1 VLVNRPQLVVYAAQA
16 IGFAE
21 NARVR
26 HNNAWLDSFRNHIG
40 FKMLSGTISCRLL
53 ILLLCACLGT
63 NSFAAS
69 SQIQGERAQGA
80 AAKPTQTGVQR
91 RLLDGPVQQPRVRTY
106 DVLHY
111 SIRTRFDVSARAVI
125 GDVTVTLK
133 PLSAAFS
140 SFALDAS
147 DMLVESVVL
156 LPAQTE
162 LKWTLPPDKLLI
174 NLDRAYAPKDSLSV
188 RIRYRA
194 TPRGGL
200 FFVPARAGATLS
212 KPAQI
217 WTQGQP
223 EYNHHWFPCYDYPD
237 DKATTEQY
245 ITTGASEIAISNGV
259 LAETT
264 NNPDGTRTFH
274 WVMNQ
279 PHSTYLTSLVV
290 GDYVKLTDAYSRVPL
305 EYYTYRGTETTA
317 LRAFSE
323 TPEMMRL
330 FAGLL
335 NYDYP
340 YQKYAQTVVTAY
352 FLGGMENITATTHS
366 DSEILVADN
375 EGPGSTQELIS
386 HELSHS
392 WFGDLVTCKS
402 WKELWLNEGFATF
415 MEAVFKEHK
424 EGRDAYLVQMRKNAR
439 LYLLEDLLRYRRPIV
454 FDRYRNPL
462 ELFDA
467 TLYQKGGFILHMLR
481 EVVGDEVFWKSL
493 HKYLDE
499 HKYGSVET
507 ADLQRVFERASG
519 KRLDWFFDQWVY
531 KAGYP
536 ELRVG
541 YSYKEASRELTLTV
555 EQTQTPDA
563 LTPAVFRLPVEIE
576 LATAAGQRTEH
587 IEITRRTETFNFK
600 LDGKPLMIRFDKGA
614 RILKR
619 LDFPQPE
626 EMLTYQLAHSTDAV
640 GRMEAS
646 EMLER
651 MHDRMNDRQAQPATP

>member
-1 VLVNRPQLVVYAAQA
+1 
-16 IGFAE
+16 
-21 NARVR
+21 
-26 HNNAWLDSFRNHIG
+26 
-40 FKMLSGTISCRLL
+40 MLSGTISRRLFV
-53 ILLLCACLGT
+53 LLLCACFVGDG
-63 NSFAAS
+63 FAS
-69 SQIQGERAQGA
+69 SSHFGAERAQSGSVRVA
-80 AAKPTQTGVQR
+80 QTVVQR
-91 RLLDGPVQQPRVRTY
+91 RRLDGPVQQTPARTY
-106 DVLHY
+106 DVQHY
-111 SIRTRFDVSARAVI
+111 LIRTRFDVSARAVI

-133 PLSAAFS
+133 PLNAGFS

-147 DMLVESVVL
+147 DMSVESVTL
-156 LPAQTE
+156 LPSQTE
-162 LKWTLPPDKLLI
+162 LKWTQPPDKLSI
-174 NLDRAYAPKDSLSV
+174 NLDRSYAPADTLSV

-194 TPRGGL
+194 TPRRGL
-200 FFVPARAGATLS
+200 FFVPARPGPTLS

-245 ITTGASEIAISNGV
+245 ITTGAGEIAVSNGT

-290 GDYVKLTDAYSRVPL
+290 GDYVKLTDAFKQVPL
-305 EYYTYRGTETTA
+305 EYYTYRGTEQTA
-317 LRAFSE
+317 LRAFSA

-330 FAGLL
+330 FTGLL

-340 YQKYAQTVVTAY
+340 YRKYAQTIVSAY
-352 FLGGMENITATTHS
+352 FFGGMENITATTHA
-366 DSEILVADN
+366 DSEILINGDEVP
-375 EGPGSTQELIS
+375 ESTEELIS

-424 EGRDAYLVQMRKNAR
+424 EGQDAYLMQMRENAR
-439 LYLLEDLLRYRRPIV
+439 LYLMEDVLRYRRPVV
-454 FDRYRNPL
+454 FDRYRSPGQ
-462 ELFDA
+462 LFDA

-481 EVVGDEVFWKSL
+481 RMVGDEIFWKAL
-493 HKYLDE
+493 NRYLDK

-507 ADLQRVFERASG
+507 VDLQRAFEQTSG

-536 ELRVG
+536 ELRVS
-541 YSYKEASRELTLTV
+541 YSYRKADGELTLNV

-563 LTPAVFRLPVEIE
+563 QTPAVFRLPVEIE
-576 LATAAGQRTEH
+576 LATRSGKRTEK
-587 IEITRRTETFNFK
+587 IEITRRAEAFRFK
-600 LDGKPLMIRFDKGA
+600 LDGKPLMIRFDKGSG
-614 RILKR
+614 ILKR

-626 EMLTYQLAHSTDAV
+626 EMVAYQLSHSTDVV
-640 GRMEAS
+640 GRAEAA
-646 EMLER
+646 EILER
-651 MHDRMNDRQAQPATP
+651 MRSRQAQPALP